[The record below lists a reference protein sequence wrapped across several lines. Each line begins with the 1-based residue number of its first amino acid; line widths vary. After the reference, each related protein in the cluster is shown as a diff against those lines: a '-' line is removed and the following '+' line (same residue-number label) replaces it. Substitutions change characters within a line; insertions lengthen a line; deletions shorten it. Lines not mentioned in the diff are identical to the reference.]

1 MVWFARALVLFA
13 VNAMAFLFGRSVAMR
28 FQRRY
33 DPWAE
38 AELGLDADD
47 ALKGE
52 SAHAPDLE
60 RSQSQRKPKA

>member
-1 MVWFARALVLFA
+1 MVWFMRALVLFA
-13 VNAMAFLFGRSVAMR
+13 VNAMAFLFGRSVAIR

-38 AELGLDADD
+38 AELGDAED

-52 SAHAPDLE
+52 SARAPDLE